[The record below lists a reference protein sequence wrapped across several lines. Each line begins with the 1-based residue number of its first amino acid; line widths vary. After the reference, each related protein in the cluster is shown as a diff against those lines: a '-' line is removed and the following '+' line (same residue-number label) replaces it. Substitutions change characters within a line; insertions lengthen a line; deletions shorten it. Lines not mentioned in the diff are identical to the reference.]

1 MKNRIVDIL
10 IVLFAVVYNAQARLD
25 SQAAM
30 GVIERFTE
38 GKHPP
43 IKLQLQQD
51 DGAVWF
57 ETEVKEGVLHITGSS
72 NVALCRGFYE
82 FVKEHG
88 WGIFCWNGTRCELPD
103 KWSDETKRKVTSVV
117 PYHYY
122 MNVCTFGY
130 TTPYWDWERWQ
141 KEIDWMALHGIN
153 MPLALVGN
161 EAISAR
167 VWKKFGLTDEEINNY
182 FTGPAHL
189 PWMRMGNISHHDGPL
204 TANWHH
210 QQLALQ
216 HRILKAMRELGMY
229 PICPAFAG
237 FVPKDIKR
245 LYPDLKLG
253 ETIWGKHFHNWMISP
268 ESPLFLEMGKTFIQE
283 WEKEFGVCRF
293 YLADSFNEMEI
304 PFPPIG
310 TKERY
315 DMLRLYG
322 DRLYQSI
329 RAGNKDAIWVM
340 QGWMLGY
347 DRKIWEPRTLEA
359 LLEKVPDDKIILLDL
374 AANYNKYEWKNECNW
389 DYYKGFFN
397 KTWIY
402 SVIPNMG
409 GKNTFSGCLDFF
421 ANNRLTVL
429 QSPNKG
435 RLCGYGMA
443 PEGVESNEMVFE
455 LITDAEWKNEPM
467 DVGEW
472 LKTYSQNRYGRT
484 DAHLDV
490 VWNEMRR
497 SIYAKYVSHPRFN
510 WVYRPGTVRKGS
522 VNVNP
527 HLYKAVELM
536 LEWSKKQDMNALQK
550 ADLIEWTMIYAGQKM
565 EVLINQVQD
574 ALYENRIDEAKRR
587 FALFKVLG
595 VKLDRLLTLHPC
607 HRAEL
612 WVERARKAGVTSK
625 EKEHYEENAK
635 RIITVWGPPVDDY
648 SSRVWSGVIRDY
660 YIPRWEQWFK
670 MRLQG
675 HYPELADWEENWVKK
690 SKGFSSV
697 ISYSDVW
704 EGANEVI
711 TFARK
716 VKEDINNGT
725 NVLGEWHVASEK
737 LISRHL
743 TYNIVQDRLKA
754 MKGLKF
760 MYVPGSSP
768 LIVEKIQVRMD
779 GKIVIEKIFEGEN
792 QQNVS
797 IVDLQIPKGASGNNG
812 CDIKIFAK
820 VQGQTTGR
828 VLLY

>member
-245 LYPDLKLG
+245 LYPDLKLA

-716 VKEDINNGT
+716 VKEDINNGR
-725 NVLGEWHVASEK
+725 HVASEK

>member
-245 LYPDLKLG
+245 LYPDLKLA

-389 DYYKGFFN
+389 DYY
-397 KTWIY
+397 
-402 SVIPNMG
+402 
-409 GKNTFSGCLDFF
+409 
-421 ANNRLTVL
+421 R
-429 QSPNKG
+429 
-435 RLCGYGMA
+435 
-443 PEGVESNEMVFE
+443 
-455 LITDAEWKNEPM
+455 
-467 DVGEW
+467 
-472 LKTYSQNRYGRT
+472 
-484 DAHLDV
+484 
-490 VWNEMRR
+490 
-497 SIYAKYVSHPRFN
+497 
-510 WVYRPGTVRKGS
+510 
-522 VNVNP
+522 
-527 HLYKAVELM
+527 
-536 LEWSKKQDMNALQK
+536 
-550 ADLIEWTMIYAGQKM
+550 
-565 EVLINQVQD
+565 
-574 ALYENRIDEAKRR
+574 
-587 FALFKVLG
+587 
-595 VKLDRLLTLHPC
+595 
-607 HRAEL
+607 
-612 WVERARKAGVTSK
+612 
-625 EKEHYEENAK
+625 
-635 RIITVWGPPVDDY
+635 
-648 SSRVWSGVIRDY
+648 
-660 YIPRWEQWFK
+660 
-670 MRLQG
+670 
-675 HYPELADWEENWVKK
+675 
-690 SKGFSSV
+690 
-697 ISYSDVW
+697 
-704 EGANEVI
+704 
-711 TFARK
+711 
-716 VKEDINNGT
+716 
-725 NVLGEWHVASEK
+725 
-737 LISRHL
+737 
-743 TYNIVQDRLKA
+743 
-754 MKGLKF
+754 
-760 MYVPGSSP
+760 
-768 LIVEKIQVRMD
+768 
-779 GKIVIEKIFEGEN
+779 
-792 QQNVS
+792 
-797 IVDLQIPKGASGNNG
+797 
-812 CDIKIFAK
+812 
-820 VQGQTTGR
+820 
-828 VLLY
+828 

>member
-245 LYPDLKLG
+245 LYPDLKLA

-490 VWNEMRR
+490 VW
-497 SIYAKYVSHPRFN
+497 
-510 WVYRPGTVRKGS
+510 
-522 VNVNP
+522 
-527 HLYKAVELM
+527 
-536 LEWSKKQDMNALQK
+536 
-550 ADLIEWTMIYAGQKM
+550 
-565 EVLINQVQD
+565 
-574 ALYENRIDEAKRR
+574 
-587 FALFKVLG
+587 
-595 VKLDRLLTLHPC
+595 
-607 HRAEL
+607 
-612 WVERARKAGVTSK
+612 
-625 EKEHYEENAK
+625 
-635 RIITVWGPPVDDY
+635 
-648 SSRVWSGVIRDY
+648 
-660 YIPRWEQWFK
+660 
-670 MRLQG
+670 
-675 HYPELADWEENWVKK
+675 
-690 SKGFSSV
+690 
-697 ISYSDVW
+697 
-704 EGANEVI
+704 
-711 TFARK
+711 
-716 VKEDINNGT
+716 
-725 NVLGEWHVASEK
+725 
-737 LISRHL
+737 
-743 TYNIVQDRLKA
+743 
-754 MKGLKF
+754 MK
-760 MYVPGSSP
+760 
-768 LIVEKIQVRMD
+768 
-779 GKIVIEKIFEGEN
+779 
-792 QQNVS
+792 
-797 IVDLQIPKGASGNNG
+797 
-812 CDIKIFAK
+812 
-820 VQGQTTGR
+820 
-828 VLLY
+828 